1 MGKKSREKK
10 LESEQSKKTL
20 NPKLITYIFVPVLIV
35 GIIGTLVA
43 SSYLNWKILPF
54 GVSRVVDI
62 TIASVPFIPKT
73 PTQILSKAYFETGRI
88 KSGEHSFSL
97 NVNQSSE
104 TLTEQVLFLN
114 ISGPFRKFDDQIDF
128 SGRASLKLSSNEHSS
143 EINFVEEN
151 DYIYFQMNNP
161 PSFPNLELSGLGDNW
176 YQLDVTK
183 ILNDSK
189 ADVRGD
195 KEIEKTIREKTDI
208 LLRSIVSNELFERI
222 AVLPDES
229 IDGSGSYHFRL
240 SFNKEETNE
249 IVKKFI
255 GESEGSLLNKVSI
268 DVWVDK
274 SRMYFNKIAIEGTIA
289 GQPLSSAS
297 VVTLKTTDLNFTL
310 VYQLTKP
317 NEDVAITTP
326 ESSNELSS
334 LLDLY
339 LLVQPQGDQN
349 AAAAILGV
357 ATNLNEFGANF
368 LTVERLLHVL
378 YLAPQSF

>member
-54 GVSRVVDI
+54 GVSRIVDI

-128 SGRASLKLSSNEHSS
+128 SGRASLKLSSNEHAS
-143 EINFVEEN
+143 EISFVEEN

-378 YLAPQSF
+378 YLAPQAF

>member
-54 GVSRVVDI
+54 GVSRIVDI

-326 ESSNELSS
+326 GSSNELSS

>member
-326 ESSNELSS
+326 GSSNELSS

>member
-54 GVSRVVDI
+54 GVSRIVDI

>member
-1 MGKKSREKK
+1 MGKKNRGKK
-10 LESEQSKKTL
+10 LKSEQSKKVF
-20 NPKLITYIFVPVLIV
+20 NPKSVTYVFVSVLI
-35 GIIGTLVA
+35 IGVISTLTA
-43 SSYLNWKILPF
+43 HSYLNWNILPF
-54 GVSRVVDI
+54 GVSRVVDV
-62 TIASVPFIPKT
+62 TIASIPFLPKT

-97 NVNQSSE
+97 NVIQSSK
-104 TLTEQVLFLN
+104 TVAEQVLFLN

-128 SGRASLKLSSNEHSS
+128 SGRVSLKLSPNEHAA

-161 PSFPNLELSGLGDNW
+161 PSFPNLELSGLGDTW
-176 YQLDVTK
+176 HQLDVTK

-195 KEIEKTIREKTDI
+195 REIEKTIREKTDI
-208 LLRSIVSNELFERI
+208 FLRSIVTEKLFKNI
-222 AVLPDES
+222 TLLPDELVGA
-229 IDGSGSYHFRL
+229 DESYHFRL
-240 SFNKEETNE
+240 SFNKEET
-249 IVKKFI
+249 KKIIKEFI
-255 GESEGSLLNKVSI
+255 GESEGSILDEVSVE
-268 DVWVDK
+268 VWVAK
-274 SRMYFNKIAIEGTIA
+274 SGMYFNKIAIGGTIA

-297 VVTLKTTDLNFTL
+297 AVTLKTTDLNFTL

-339 LLVQPQGDQN
+339 LLVQPEEKQN
-349 AAAAILGV
+349 PAAAILGA

-378 YLAPQSF
+378 YLTPQSF

>member
-54 GVSRVVDI
+54 GVSRIVDI

-128 SGRASLKLSSNEHSS
+128 SGRASLKLSSNEHAS

-222 AVLPDES
+222 AVLPDEF